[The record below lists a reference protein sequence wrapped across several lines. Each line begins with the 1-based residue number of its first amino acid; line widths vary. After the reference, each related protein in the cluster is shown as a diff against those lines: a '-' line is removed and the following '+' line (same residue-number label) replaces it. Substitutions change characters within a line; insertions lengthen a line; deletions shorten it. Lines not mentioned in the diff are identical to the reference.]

1 MDTRVRTERAAD
13 GGLPVTPA
21 PVPDGASARASA
33 TARRPPRR
41 LGTGAVGAI
50 LAAAILVIAAAWW
63 MTRGTAPPSYLT
75 VPVTRGA
82 IARTVTATG
91 TVNPVMTIIVG
102 SYVSG
107 VVRDVYCDY
116 NTKVRKGQICARID
130 PRPYQAALAQARG
143 QLARDSAQLSG
154 ARADLARYAALV
166 KENLVARMTYADQ
179 AALVQQL
186 EGQTELDRAAVR
198 NTEVNLGY
206 TDIVSPVDGTVVARN
221 ITIGQ
226 TVAASFQT
234 PTLFLI
240 ATDLTRMQIDTNV
253 SESDIGAL
261 KDGDP
266 ANFTVEAFP
275 GRTFQGRVVQVRQA
289 PQVVQNVVTY
299 DAVVG
304 VANPDFLLKPG
315 MTATVGIVTEQRAN
329 VLRVP
334 DQALRFVPGGFTAAA
349 TAQPPSGNGASAPAP
364 ASAPRAAAAGQRQRV
379 WVLRAGRPVAVPVR
393 TGLDDGTYTELAG
406 GGLRSGD
413 PVIVGEQRPE
423 ASPRASAF
431 RFRL

>member
-13 GGLPVTPA
+13 GREPLTPA
-21 PVPDGASARASA
+21 PLPDGASARGSA
-33 TARRPPRR
+33 RARRGRR
-41 LGTGAVGAI
+41 LGNGVAGAI
-50 LAAAILVIAAAWW
+50 LAAVLLVAAAAWW
-63 MTRGTAPPSYLT
+63 MTRGTAPPRYLT

-82 IARTVTATG
+82 IARTVSATG

-143 QLARDSAQLSG
+143 QLARDTAQLSG
-154 ARADLARYAALV
+154 ARADLARYGALI
-166 KENLVARMTYADQ
+166 KENLVARMTYTDQ

-186 EGQTELDRAAVR
+186 EGQTELDRASVR
-198 NTEVNLGY
+198 NAEVNLGY

-240 ATDLTRMQIDTNV
+240 ATDLTRMQVDTNV

-261 KDGDP
+261 EDGDP
-266 ANFTVEAFP
+266 ASFTVEAFP
-275 GRTFQGRVVQVRQA
+275 GRTFQGSVVQVRQA

-304 VANPDFLLKPG
+304 VANSDFRLKPG
-315 MTATVGIVTEQRAN
+315 MTATVGIVTERRAN
-329 VLRVP
+329 VVRVA

-349 TAQPPSGNGASAPAP
+349 TARAPPGNGAPGPAP
-364 ASAPRAAAAGQRQRV
+364 RPAAAGEPQRV
-379 WVLRAGRPVAVPVR
+379 WVLRAGKPVAVPVR
-393 TGLDDGTYTELAG
+393 TGLDDGTYTEIEG
-406 GGLRSGD
+406 GALRPGD

-423 ASPRASAF
+423 DSPRARAF
-431 RFRL
+431 RFGL